1 MDAQVHARPVPL
13 EAGTTRRERLVFLLL
28 AVLIWPFL
36 TVGLVAAYGFVVW
49 IYYLVAG
56 PPGPV

>member
-1 MDAQVHARPVPL
+1 MDAQVDARPASL
-13 EAGTTRRERLVFLLL
+13 EAGTARRERLVFLLL
-28 AVLIWPFL
+28 AVLIWPFI

-49 IYYLVAG
+49 MHYLVAG